1 MASIGRILKKKGV
14 SMALLSLVLI
24 GSGCEEQI
32 DPAKVPSNE
41 GKQVEVS
48 LNIGLANEVDGYAL
62 STKSAA
68 PSTEK
73 GAFNYELLPAVTTKD
88 GTSVKPN
95 MLYNLEIVQYDKDGA
110 YQSYYYN
117 NNDNGAEIGSSITLN
132 LTASDDCQLV
142 IVAWGKGNTT
152 TLGQNVNLDKAQN
165 ASIPAETIESI
176 NPTIQDD
183 MNKMPYVLHLKHV
196 KVTNNKIQ
204 SFDGQDARILL
215 KRLAARL
222 TLTWTYDVSNYALK
236 QILLQS
242 IPLNYNVVPKPDGND
257 TYPSLLDQFTTIQ
270 LTEEEIATGN
280 YSRWIPA
287 NVRGTNPASNS
298 PTYRIKAN
306 APEGSIY
313 TNFIAGNINEPKKK
327 FDYRVYLGGSDYS
340 DFNIFSNTDYTYS
353 VTIKHTDLPTNDRR
367 ITIIDPIP
375 ASENN
380 DNFVPTANCFMVA
393 PGSAFCFNP
402 YKFYQNGTII
412 DNSMLLGSDWC
423 NYSGSKFSTPIR
435 SVKVLW
441 QTKENGDVGD
451 PVLGTVTSSDDHTN
465 IVDLAN
471 CEDLEQARIYCRVAP
486 NTTGGNGVI
495 AAYSSEN
502 GKGEILWSWHIWVTE
517 YNPDPTG
524 NTSVDEPN
532 KRKQKYTYR
541 TDKAQYPMMDR
552 SLGAKAGYIT
562 APETELDKS
571 KANGLHYQWGRK
583 DPLPGSF
590 SERQIDTVIISANN
604 PTNGLLNMYKP
615 DGITFYPRGW
625 NTGGASY
632 RTAYKTPVTYY
643 KEWARTII
651 KNNAYCWNTQTTNQ
665 KTPHDPCPAGWR
677 VASKENYLHLFSS
690 TEYSATTDND
700 ETFDLNVANSDRI
713 TKEGGFVLRFENS
726 TPGRTSYFRLTGYQ
740 DKQNTFSYIGKMA
753 NLWCR
758 ESHSNDTQSYALSL
772 NKGGLLKDRNNIAYN
787 WNMPDAHPV
796 RCIQERE

>member
-32 DPAKVPSNE
+32 DPTKVPSNE

-62 STKSAA
+62 STKSAT
-68 PSTEK
+68 PSTDK
-73 GAFNYELLPAVTTKD
+73 GAFSYELLPAVTTKD

-95 MLYNLEIVQYDKDGA
+95 MLYRLEIVQYDQNGTYKGR
-110 YQSYYYN
+110 YYVD
-117 NNDNGAEIGSSITLN
+117 NDNGTTIGSSITLN

-176 NPTIQDD
+176 NPTVQDD

-306 APEGSIY
+306 APNGSIY

-353 VTIKHTDLPTNDRR
+353 VTIKHTALPTNDRR

-393 PGSAFCFNP
+393 PGGAFCFNP

-423 NYSGSKFSTPIR
+423 NYSDSKFSTPIR

-471 CEDLEQARIYCRVAP
+471 YEDLEQARIYCRVAP

-495 AAYSSEN
+495 AAYSGEN
-502 GKGEILWSWHIWVTE
+502 GQGEILWSWHIWVTD
-517 YNPDPTG
+517 YNPAPTG
-524 NTSVDEPN
+524 DETVLEPEN

-541 TDKAQYPMMDR
+541 TDLPQYPIMDR
-552 SLGAKAGYIT
+552 SLGAKAGYII
-562 APETELDKS
+562 APKTELDKS

-590 SERQIDTVIISANN
+590 SEKQIEQVTISDNN
-604 PTNGLLNMYKP
+604 PTIGLLNMYKP
-615 DGITFYPRGW
+615 DGITFNPRSW
-625 NTGGASY
+625 STTTSVTY
-632 RTAYKTPVTYY
+632 RAAYKTPITYY
-643 KEWARTII
+643 MEWKI
-651 KNNAYCWNTQTTNQ
+651 NDAYCWNTQTTNL

-677 VASKENYLHLFSS
+677 VPSKENYLHLFSS
-690 TEYSATTDND
+690 KEYSATTKNN
-700 ETFDLNVANSDRI
+700 ETFDLNVANSDI
-713 TKEGGFVLRFENS
+713 TKDGGFVLYFENTTS
-726 TPGRTSYFRLTGYQ
+726 GNTSYFRLTGYQ
-740 DKQNTFSYIGKMA
+740 QKEKEFAYIGKMT

-758 ESHSNDTQSYALSL
+758 DKSDQSVGQGYALSL
-772 NKGGLLKDRNNIAYN
+772 NKGGLIGDNTNIAYN
-787 WNMPDAHPV
+787 WNTPDAHPV